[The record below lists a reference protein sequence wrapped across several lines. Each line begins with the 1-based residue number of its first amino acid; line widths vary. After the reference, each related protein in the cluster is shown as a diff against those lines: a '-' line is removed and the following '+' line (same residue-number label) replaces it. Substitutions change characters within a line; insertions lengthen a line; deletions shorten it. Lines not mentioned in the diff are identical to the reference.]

1 MYNPFNTKHFVRYLD
16 SIKSKKIHKKQIMRI
31 VRYSTFF
38 IIYTGG
44 RLPMGCFVKPMIPV
58 VIGNFIYALTVVLF
72 LLPSGLVTGGTTG
85 IALTV
90 NHMWD
95 ISISGFVLVFNVIM
109 LLLGFFVLGKS
120 FALTTL
126 ASTFLYPLF
135 LEICERAFSNMVLT
149 NDLLLCTI
157 FSGFGIGI
165 ALGIVIRSGA
175 STGGMDIPPLVLNKI
190 FRIPVSV
197 GMYGFDFCILL
208 MQVMFRPIEN
218 ILYGIILV
226 IIYTIVLDKML
237 LLGNSKIEVKIVSS
251 KYRQISDAILMQVDR
266 GVTLLSSEGG
276 YLHQKSQLILSVI
289 SNRELIKVERLVRQ
303 IDPECF
309 MVVSRVT
316 EVQGRGFSMKKQY
329 Q

>member
-1 MYNPFNTKHFVRYLD
+1 M
-16 SIKSKKIHKKQIMRI
+16 
-31 VRYSTFF
+31 
-38 IIYTGG
+38 G
-44 RLPMGCFVKPMIPV
+44 RFVKPMIPV

-165 ALGIVIRSGA
+165 ALAFTYILFLKFSEMFVHTDTLSPAVALWLPNIVFAVVAGF
-175 STGGMDIPPLVLNKI
+175 LY
-190 FRIPVSV
+190 RIAP
-197 GMYGFDFCILL
+197 
-208 MQVMFRPIEN
+208 
-218 ILYGIILV
+218 
-226 IIYTIVLDKML
+226 K
-237 LLGNSKIEVKIVSS
+237 
-251 KYRQISDAILMQVDR
+251 
-266 GVTLLSSEGG
+266 
-276 YLHQKSQLILSVI
+276 
-289 SNRELIKVERLVRQ
+289 
-303 IDPECF
+303 
-309 MVVSRVT
+309 
-316 EVQGRGFSMKKQY
+316 
-329 Q
+329 